1 MLLKQI
7 GETAG
12 EIWSL
17 RGEKGPLSLPA
28 LKRQVKAPAEVV
40 LMALGW
46 LAREDKLEVE
56 RKGRVQL
63 LRLK

>member
-17 RGEKGPLSLPA
+17 LGEKGPLSLPA
-28 LKRQVKAPAEVV
+28 LKRQVKAPAEFV